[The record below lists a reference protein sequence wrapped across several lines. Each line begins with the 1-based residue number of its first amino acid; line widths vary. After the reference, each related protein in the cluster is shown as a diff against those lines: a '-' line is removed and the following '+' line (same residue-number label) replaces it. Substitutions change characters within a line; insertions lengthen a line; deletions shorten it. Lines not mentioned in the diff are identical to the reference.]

1 MHNKNILTSHM
12 KSFRIQHKG
21 FSVLRDFRILTGE
34 VMADGTQ
41 GASSDIRCCKLQF
54 QGLNSLCFTF

>member
-1 MHNKNILTSHM
+1 MHNKSILTSHM

-34 VMADGTQ
+34 VMAEET
-41 GASSDIRCCKLQF
+41 
-54 QGLNSLCFTF
+54 